1 MGYYKNINIKWGDF
15 FTEINKSIV
24 KSIAEHLSDRPFD
37 LEYWDGEIIKYGE
50 GDPEFKLI
58 IKNFPSKKELLA
70 DPSVALGEAY
80 MKGDIDIEGDLQK
93 FFESIIRNKDS
104 FMNKNTVFRLASKIK
119 APSLMKSKKDIAHHY
134 DIGNDFYS
142 LWLDKTMSYSCGY
155 FKSPTDTLYD
165 AQMNKIHHILKK
177 LNLKEGQHLLDIGCG
192 WGYLIIE
199 AAKLYKVKALGITLS
214 EEQFKKAKERIK
226 EEGLEDLVDVQLM
239 DYRNLEK
246 SNLEFDRIVSVGMA
260 EHVGHAN
267 LPLFF
272 KNVDSV
278 LKESGLFLLH
288 NITNLVETEGNKWI
302 TTYIFP
308 GGYLPTLREELNIAA
323 DINFRTLDVES
334 LRLHYMK
341 TLEEWCKNFMNHL
354 NEERDMF
361 DDEFL
366 RMWHLYLATCAA
378 AFHYW
383 DIDIHQILFSKG
395 INNTLPMTRKYLYED

>member
-1 MGYYKNINIKWGDF
+1 M
-15 FTEINKSIV
+15 EINKSIV

-119 APSLMKSKKDIAHHY
+119 APSLIKSKKDIAHHY

-226 EEGLEDLVDVQLM
+226 QEGLEDLVDVQLM

>member
-1 MGYYKNINIKWGDF
+1 M
-15 FTEINKSIV
+15 EINKNIV

-50 GDPEFKLI
+50 GEPEFKLI
-58 IKNFPSKKELLA
+58 IKNFPSKKELLS

-119 APSLMKSKKDIAHHY
+119 APSLIKSKKDIAHHY

-155 FKSPTDTLYD
+155 FKNPTDTLYD

-226 EEGLEDLVDVQLM
+226 QEGLEDLVDVQLM

-354 NEERDMF
+354 DEERDMF

-383 DIDIHQILFSKG
+383 DIDINQILFSKG

>member
-1 MGYYKNINIKWGDF
+1 M
-15 FTEINKSIV
+15 EINKNIV

-50 GDPEFKLI
+50 GEPEFKLI
-58 IKNFPSKKELLA
+58 IKNFPSKKELLS

-119 APSLMKSKKDIAHHY
+119 APSLIKSKKDIAHHY

-155 FKSPTDTLYD
+155 FKNPTDTLYD

-226 EEGLEDLVDVQLM
+226 QEGLEDLVDVQLM

-354 NEERDMF
+354 DEERDMF

-383 DIDIHQILFSKG
+383 DIDIHQVLFSKG

>member
-1 MGYYKNINIKWGDF
+1 M
-15 FTEINKSIV
+15 EINKSIV

-37 LEYWDGEIIKYGE
+37 LEYWDGEVIKYGN
-50 GDPEFKLI
+50 GDPEFKVI
-58 IKNFPSKKELLA
+58 IKNFPSKKELLS

-80 MKGDIDIEGDLQK
+80 MKGDIDIEGNLQK

-104 FMNKNTVFRLASKIK
+104 FMNKNTVFKLASKIK
-119 APSLMKSKKDIAHHY
+119 APSLLKSKKDIAHHY

-155 FKSPTDTLYD
+155 FKNPTDTLYD

-214 EEQFKKAKERIK
+214 EEQFKKAQKRIK

-246 SNLEFDRIVSVGMA
+246 SNLEFDRVVSVGMA

-272 KNVDSV
+272 KNVNSV
-278 LKESGLFLLH
+278 LKEGGLFLLH
-288 NITNLVETEGNKWI
+288 NITNLIETEGNKWI

-323 DINFRTLDVES
+323 DLNFHVIDVES

-354 NEERDMF
+354 DEEKEMF

-383 DIDIHQILFSKG
+383 DIDIHQTLFSKG

>member
-1 MGYYKNINIKWGDF
+1 M
-15 FTEINKSIV
+15 EINKNIV
-24 KSIAEHLSDRPFD
+24 KSIAEHLSDRSFD

-50 GDPEFKLI
+50 GEPEFKLI

-119 APSLMKSKKDIAHHY
+119 APSLIKSKKDIAHHY

-155 FKSPTDTLYD
+155 FKNPTDTLYD

-226 EEGLEDLVDVQLM
+226 QEGLEDLVDVQLM

-354 NEERDMF
+354 DEERDMF

>member
-1 MGYYKNINIKWGDF
+1 M
-15 FTEINKSIV
+15 EINKNIV

-50 GDPEFKLI
+50 GEPEFKLI
-58 IKNFPSKKELLA
+58 IKNFPSKKELLS

-119 APSLMKSKKDIAHHY
+119 APSLIKSKKDIAHHY

-155 FKSPTDTLYD
+155 FKNPTDTLYD

-226 EEGLEDLVDVQLM
+226 QEGLEDLVDVQLM

-308 GGYLPTLREELNIAA
+308 GGYLPTLREEINIAA

-354 NEERDMF
+354 DEERDMF

>member
-1 MGYYKNINIKWGDF
+1 M
-15 FTEINKSIV
+15 EINKNIV

-50 GDPEFKLI
+50 GEPEFKLI
-58 IKNFPSKKELLA
+58 IKNFPSKKELLS

-80 MKGDIDIEGDLQK
+80 MKCDIDIEGDLQK

-119 APSLMKSKKDIAHHY
+119 APSLIKSKKDIAHHY

-142 LWLDKTMSYSCGY
+142 LWLYKTMSYSCGY
-155 FKSPTDTLYD
+155 FKNPTDTLYD

-226 EEGLEDLVDVQLM
+226 QEGLEDLVDVQLM

-354 NEERDMF
+354 DEERDMF

>member
-1 MGYYKNINIKWGDF
+1 M
-15 FTEINKSIV
+15 EINKNIV

-50 GDPEFKLI
+50 GEPEFKLI
-58 IKNFPSKKELLA
+58 IKNFPSKKELLS

-119 APSLMKSKKDIAHHY
+119 APSLIKSKKDIAHHY

-155 FKSPTDTLYD
+155 FKNPTDTLYD

-226 EEGLEDLVDVQLM
+226 QEGLEDLVDVQLM

-354 NEERDMF
+354 DEERGMF

>member
-1 MGYYKNINIKWGDF
+1 M
-15 FTEINKSIV
+15 EINKNIV

-37 LEYWDGEIIKYGE
+37 LEYCDGEIIKYGE
-50 GDPEFKLI
+50 GEPEFKLI
-58 IKNFPSKKELLA
+58 IKNFPSKKELLS

-119 APSLMKSKKDIAHHY
+119 APSLIKSKKDIAHHY

-155 FKSPTDTLYD
+155 FKNPTDTLYD

-226 EEGLEDLVDVQLM
+226 QEGLEDLVDVQLM

-354 NEERDMF
+354 DEERDMF

>member
-1 MGYYKNINIKWGDF
+1 M
-15 FTEINKSIV
+15 EINKNIV

-50 GDPEFKLI
+50 GEPEFKLI
-58 IKNFPSKKELLA
+58 IKNFPSKKELLS

-119 APSLMKSKKDIAHHY
+119 APSLIKSKKDIAHHY

-155 FKSPTDTLYD
+155 FKNPTDTLYD

-226 EEGLEDLVDVQLM
+226 QEGLEDLVDVQLM

-323 DINFRTLDVES
+323 AINFRTLDVES

-354 NEERDMF
+354 DEERDMF

>member
-1 MGYYKNINIKWGDF
+1 M
-15 FTEINKSIV
+15 EINKNIV

-50 GDPEFKLI
+50 GEPEFKLI

-119 APSLMKSKKDIAHHY
+119 APSLIKSKKDIAHHY

-155 FKSPTDTLYD
+155 FKNPTDTLYD

-226 EEGLEDLVDVQLM
+226 QEGLQDLVDVQLM

-354 NEERDMF
+354 DEERDMF

>member
-1 MGYYKNINIKWGDF
+1 M
-15 FTEINKSIV
+15 EINKSIV

-37 LEYWDGEIIKYGE
+37 LEYWDGEIIKYGN
-50 GDPEFKLI
+50 GDSEFKVI

-155 FKSPTDTLYD
+155 FKNPTDTLYD

-226 EEGLEDLVDVQLM
+226 QEGLEDLVDVQLM

-354 NEERDMF
+354 DEERDMF

>member
-1 MGYYKNINIKWGDF
+1 
-15 FTEINKSIV
+15 
-24 KSIAEHLSDRPFD
+24 
-37 LEYWDGEIIKYGE
+37 
-50 GDPEFKLI
+50 
-58 IKNFPSKKELLA
+58 LA

-104 FMNKNTVFRLASKIK
+104 FMNKNTVFKLASKIK

>member
-1 MGYYKNINIKWGDF
+1 M
-15 FTEINKSIV
+15 EINKNIV
-24 KSIAEHLSDRPFD
+24 KSIAEHLSDRLFD

-50 GDPEFKLI
+50 GEPEFKLI
-58 IKNFPSKKELLA
+58 IKNFPSKKELLS

-119 APSLMKSKKDIAHHY
+119 APSLIKSKKDIAHHY

-155 FKSPTDTLYD
+155 FKNPTDTLYD

-226 EEGLEDLVDVQLM
+226 QEGLEDLVDVQLM

-354 NEERDMF
+354 DEERDMF

>member
-1 MGYYKNINIKWGDF
+1 M
-15 FTEINKSIV
+15 
-24 KSIAEHLSDRPFD
+24 R
-37 LEYWDGEIIKYGE
+37 
-50 GDPEFKLI
+50 
-58 IKNFPSKKELLA
+58 
-70 DPSVALGEAY
+70 
-80 MKGDIDIEGDLQK
+80 GDIDVEGDLQK
-93 FFESIIRNKDS
+93 FFESIIRNKNS
-104 FMNKNTVFRLASKIK
+104 FMNKSSVLKIASKIK

-155 FKSPTDTLYD
+155 FKNPTDTLYD
-165 AQMNKIHHILKK
+165 AQMNKIHYILKK
-177 LNLKEGQHLLDIGCG
+177 LNLKEGQSLLDIGCG

-214 EEQFKKAKERIK
+214 EEQFKKATERIK
-226 EEGLEDLVDVQLM
+226 EEGLEDLVEVKLM

-246 SNLEFDRIVSVGMA
+246 SNLQFDRVVSVGMA

-272 KNVDSV
+272 QNVNSV

-288 NITNLVETEGNKWI
+288 NITNLIETEGNKWI
-302 TTYIFP
+302 TKYIFP

-323 DINFRTLDVES
+323 DMNFRTIDVES
-334 LRLHYMK
+334 LRLHYMR
-341 TLEEWCKNFMNHL
+341 TLEEWCKNYMNHL
-354 NEERDMF
+354 DEVRKMF
-361 DDEFL
+361 DEEFV

-383 DIDIHQILFSKG
+383 DIDLHQILFSKG

>member
-1 MGYYKNINIKWGDF
+1 M
-15 FTEINKSIV
+15 EINKSIV

-37 LEYWDGEIIKYGE
+37 LEYWDGEIIKYGN
-50 GDPEFKLI
+50 GDSEFKVI

-155 FKSPTDTLYD
+155 FKNPTDTLYD

-226 EEGLEDLVDVQLM
+226 QEGLEDLVDVQLM

-302 TTYIFP
+302 TTCIFP

-354 NEERDMF
+354 DEERDMF

>member
-1 MGYYKNINIKWGDF
+1 M
-15 FTEINKSIV
+15 EINKSIV

-50 GDPEFKLI
+50 EDPEFKLI

>member
-1 MGYYKNINIKWGDF
+1 M
-15 FTEINKSIV
+15 EINKNIV

-50 GDPEFKLI
+50 GEPEFKLI

-119 APSLMKSKKDIAHHY
+119 APSLIKSKKDIAHHY

-155 FKSPTDTLYD
+155 FKNPTDTLYD

-226 EEGLEDLVDVQLM
+226 QEGLEDLVDVQLM

-341 TLEEWCKNFMNHL
+341 TLEEWCKNFINHL
-354 NEERDMF
+354 DEERDMF

>member
-1 MGYYKNINIKWGDF
+1 M
-15 FTEINKSIV
+15 EINKNIV
-24 KSIAEHLSDRPFD
+24 KSIAEHLSDKPFD

-50 GDPEFKLI
+50 GEPEFKLI
-58 IKNFPSKKELLA
+58 IKNFPSKKELLS

-119 APSLMKSKKDIAHHY
+119 APSLIKSKKDIAHHY

-155 FKSPTDTLYD
+155 FKNPTDTLYD

-226 EEGLEDLVDVQLM
+226 QEGLEDLVDVQLM

-308 GGYLPTLREELNIAA
+308 GGYLPTLREEINIAA

-354 NEERDMF
+354 DEERHMF

>member
-1 MGYYKNINIKWGDF
+1 M
-15 FTEINKSIV
+15 EINKSIV

-226 EEGLEDLVDVQLM
+226 EEGIEDLVDVQLM

-278 LKESGLFLLH
+278 LKESGLLLLH

>member
-1 MGYYKNINIKWGDF
+1 M
-15 FTEINKSIV
+15 EINKNIV

-37 LEYWDGEIIKYGE
+37 LEYWDGEIIQYGE
-50 GDPEFKLI
+50 GEPEFKLI
-58 IKNFPSKKELLA
+58 IKNFPSKKELLS

-119 APSLMKSKKDIAHHY
+119 APSLIKSKKDIAHHY

-155 FKSPTDTLYD
+155 FKNPTDTLYD

-226 EEGLEDLVDVQLM
+226 QEGLEDLVDVQLM

-354 NEERDMF
+354 DEERDMF

>member
-1 MGYYKNINIKWGDF
+1 M
-15 FTEINKSIV
+15 EINKNIV

-50 GDPEFKLI
+50 GEPEFKLI

-119 APSLMKSKKDIAHHY
+119 APSLIKSKKDIAHHY

-155 FKSPTDTLYD
+155 FKNPTDTLYD

-226 EEGLEDLVDVQLM
+226 QEGLENLVDVQLM

-354 NEERDMF
+354 DEERDMF

>member
-1 MGYYKNINIKWGDF
+1 MEISKN
-15 FTEINKSIV
+15 IV
-24 KSIAEHLSDRPFD
+24 KSLAENLSDRPFN
-37 LEYWDGEIIKYGE
+37 LEFWDGEVIQYGSGE
-50 GDPEFKLI
+50 PEFKLI
-58 IKNFPSKKELLA
+58 IKNFPSKKDLLS
-70 DPSVALGEAY
+70 DPSLALGEAY

-93 FFESIIRNKDS
+93 FFESMIRNKDS
-104 FMNKNTVFRLASKIK
+104 FMNKSTVLKLASKIK
-119 APSLMKSKKDIAHHY
+119 APSLLKSKKDIAHHY

-155 FKSPTDTLYD
+155 FKEPSDTLYD
-165 AQMNKIHHILKK
+165 AQMNKIHYILKK
-177 LNLKEGQHLLDIGCG
+177 LNLKEGQKLLDIGCG

-226 EEGLEDLVDVQLM
+226 KEGLEDLVDVQLM

-246 SNLEFDRIVSVGMA
+246 SKLEFDRIVSVGMA

-272 KNVDSV
+272 KNVNSV

-323 DINFRTLDVES
+323 DLNFHVLDIES

-354 NEERDMF
+354 DEEKEMF

-378 AFHYW
+378 GFHYW

>member
-1 MGYYKNINIKWGDF
+1 MEISKN
-15 FTEINKSIV
+15 IV
-24 KSIAEHLSDRPFD
+24 KSLAENLSDRPFN
-37 LEYWDGEIIKYGE
+37 LEFWDGEVIQYGSGE
-50 GDPEFKLI
+50 PEFKLI
-58 IKNFPSKKELLA
+58 IKNFPSKKDLLS
-70 DPSVALGEAY
+70 DPSLALGEAY

-93 FFESIIRNKDS
+93 FFESMIRNKDS
-104 FMNKNTVFRLASKIK
+104 FMNKSTVLKLASKIK
-119 APSLMKSKKDIAHHY
+119 APSLLKSKKDIAHHY

-155 FKSPTDTLYD
+155 FKEPSDTLYD
-165 AQMNKIHHILKK
+165 AQMNKIHYILKK
-177 LNLKEGQHLLDIGCG
+177 LNLKEGQKLLDIGCG

-199 AAKLYKVKALGITLS
+199 AAKLYKVKALGVTLS

-226 EEGLEDLVDVQLM
+226 KEGLEDLVDVQLM

-246 SNLEFDRIVSVGMA
+246 SKLEFDRIVSVGMA

-272 KNVDSV
+272 KNVNSV

-323 DINFRTLDVES
+323 DLNFHVLDIES

-354 NEERDMF
+354 DEEKEMF

-378 AFHYW
+378 GFHYW

>member
-1 MGYYKNINIKWGDF
+1 M
-15 FTEINKSIV
+15 EINKNIV

-50 GDPEFKLI
+50 GKPEFKLI
-58 IKNFPSKKELLA
+58 IKNFPSKKELLS

-155 FKSPTDTLYD
+155 FKNPTDTLYD

-226 EEGLEDLVDVQLM
+226 QEGLEDLVDVQLM

-354 NEERDMF
+354 DEERDMF

>member
-1 MGYYKNINIKWGDF
+1 M
-15 FTEINKSIV
+15 EMNKSIV
-24 KSIAEHLSDRPFD
+24 KSIAEHLSDRSFN
-37 LEYWDGEIIKYGE
+37 LKFWDGEVLTYGDE
-50 GDPEFKLI
+50 KPEFTLI
-58 IKNFPSKKELLA
+58 INNFPSKKELLS

-80 MKGDIDIEGDLQK
+80 MNGDIDIEGDLQK
-93 FFESIIRNKDS
+93 FFEGILRNKDS

-119 APSLMKSKKDIAHHY
+119 APSLLKSKKDISHHY
-134 DIGNDFYS
+134 DIGNDFYG

-155 FKSPTDTLYD
+155 FKEESDTLYD
-165 AQMNKIHHILKK
+165 AQMNKIHYILKK
-177 LNLKEGQHLLDIGCG
+177 LNLKEGQTLLDVGCG

-214 EEQFKKAKERIK
+214 EEQYKKATERIK
-226 EEGLEDLVDVQLM
+226 NEGLEDLVSVQLM

-246 SNLEFDRIVSVGMA
+246 SGLEFDRVVSVGMA
-260 EHVGHAN
+260 EHVGHTN
-267 LPLFF
+267 LPLFY
-272 KNVDSV
+272 KNINSV

-308 GGYLPTLREELNIAA
+308 GGYIPTLREELSIAA
-323 DINFRTLDVES
+323 ELNFHVIDVES
-334 LRLHYMK
+334 LRLHYMR
-341 TLEEWCKNFMNHL
+341 TLEEWVKNFMDHL
-354 NEERDMF
+354 GEEKEMF
-361 DDEFL
+361 DEKFL

-383 DIDIHQILFSKG
+383 DIDIHQTLYSKG

>member
-1 MGYYKNINIKWGDF
+1 M
-15 FTEINKSIV
+15 EINKNIV
-24 KSIAEHLSDRPFD
+24 KSIAEHLSDKPFD

-50 GDPEFKLI
+50 GEPEFKLI
-58 IKNFPSKKELLA
+58 IKKFPSKKELLS

-155 FKSPTDTLYD
+155 FKNPTDTLYD

-199 AAKLYKVKALGITLS
+199 AAKLYNVKALGITLS

-226 EEGLEDLVDVQLM
+226 QEGLEDLVDVQLM

-354 NEERDMF
+354 DEERGMF

>member
-1 MGYYKNINIKWGDF
+1 M
-15 FTEINKSIV
+15 EINKNIV

-50 GDPEFKLI
+50 GEPEFKLI
-58 IKNFPSKKELLA
+58 IKNFPSKKELLS

-119 APSLMKSKKDIAHHY
+119 APSLIKSKKDIAHHY

-155 FKSPTDTLYD
+155 FKNPTDTLYD

-226 EEGLEDLVDVQLM
+226 QEGLEDLVDVQLM

-323 DINFRTLDVES
+323 GINFRTLDVES

-354 NEERDMF
+354 DEERDMF

>member
-1 MGYYKNINIKWGDF
+1 M
-15 FTEINKSIV
+15 EINKNIV

-50 GDPEFKLI
+50 GEPEFKLI
-58 IKNFPSKKELLA
+58 IKNFPSKKELLS

-80 MKGDIDIEGDLQK
+80 MKGYIDIEGDLQK

-119 APSLMKSKKDIAHHY
+119 APSLIKSKKDIAHHY

-155 FKSPTDTLYD
+155 FKNPTDTLYD

-226 EEGLEDLVDVQLM
+226 QEGLEDLVDVQLM

-354 NEERDMF
+354 DEERDMF

>member
-1 MGYYKNINIKWGDF
+1 M
-15 FTEINKSIV
+15 EINKNIV

-50 GDPEFKLI
+50 GEPEFKLI
-58 IKNFPSKKELLA
+58 IKNFPSKKELLS

-119 APSLMKSKKDIAHHY
+119 APSLIKSKKDIAHHY

-155 FKSPTDTLYD
+155 FKNPTDTLYD

-177 LNLKEGQHLLDIGCG
+177 LNLKEGEHLLDIGCG

-226 EEGLEDLVDVQLM
+226 QEGLEDLVDVQLM

-354 NEERDMF
+354 DEERHMF

>member
-1 MGYYKNINIKWGDF
+1 M
-15 FTEINKSIV
+15 EINKNIV

-50 GDPEFKLI
+50 GEPEFKLI

-119 APSLMKSKKDIAHHY
+119 APSLIKSKKDIAHHY

-226 EEGLEDLVDVQLM
+226 QEGLEDLVDVQLM

>member
-1 MGYYKNINIKWGDF
+1 M
-15 FTEINKSIV
+15 EINKNIV
-24 KSIAEHLSDRPFD
+24 KSIAEHLSDKPFD

-50 GDPEFKLI
+50 GEPEFKLI
-58 IKNFPSKKELLA
+58 IKNFPSKKKLLS

-155 FKSPTDTLYD
+155 FKNPTDTLYD

-226 EEGLEDLVDVQLM
+226 QEGLEDLVDVQLM

-308 GGYLPTLREELNIAA
+308 GGYLPTLREEINIAA

-354 NEERDMF
+354 DEERDMF

>member
-1 MGYYKNINIKWGDF
+1 M
-15 FTEINKSIV
+15 EINKNIV

-50 GDPEFKLI
+50 GEPEFKLI
-58 IKNFPSKKELLA
+58 IKNFPSKKELLS

-155 FKSPTDTLYD
+155 FKNPTDTLYD

-199 AAKLYKVKALGITLS
+199 AAKLYNVKALGITLS

-226 EEGLEDLVDVQLM
+226 QEGLEDLVDVKLM

-260 EHVGHAN
+260 EHVGHTN

-354 NEERDMF
+354 DEERHMF

>member
-1 MGYYKNINIKWGDF
+1 M
-15 FTEINKSIV
+15 EINKNIV

-50 GDPEFKLI
+50 EEPEFKLI
-58 IKNFPSKKELLA
+58 IKNFPSKKELLS

-119 APSLMKSKKDIAHHY
+119 APSLIKSKKDIAHHY

-155 FKSPTDTLYD
+155 FKNPTDTLYD

-226 EEGLEDLVDVQLM
+226 QEGLEDLVDVQLM

-354 NEERDMF
+354 DEERDMF

>member
-1 MGYYKNINIKWGDF
+1 M
-15 FTEINKSIV
+15 EINKNIV

-50 GDPEFKLI
+50 GEPEFKLI
-58 IKNFPSKKELLA
+58 IKNFPSKKELLS

-119 APSLMKSKKDIAHHY
+119 APSLIKSKKDIAHHY

-155 FKSPTDTLYD
+155 FKNPTDTLYD

-226 EEGLEDLVDVQLM
+226 QEGLEDLVDVQLM

-354 NEERDMF
+354 DEERDMF
-361 DDEFL
+361 DYEFL

>member
-1 MGYYKNINIKWGDF
+1 M
-15 FTEINKSIV
+15 EINKNIV

-50 GDPEFKLI
+50 GEPEFKLI
-58 IKNFPSKKELLA
+58 IKNFPSKKELLS

-119 APSLMKSKKDIAHHY
+119 APSLIKSKKDIAHHY

-155 FKSPTDTLYD
+155 FKNPTDTLYD

-226 EEGLEDLVDVQLM
+226 QEGLEDLVDVQLM

>member
-1 MGYYKNINIKWGDF
+1 M
-15 FTEINKSIV
+15 EINKNIV

-50 GDPEFKLI
+50 GEPEFKLI
-58 IKNFPSKKELLA
+58 IKNFPSKKELLS

-119 APSLMKSKKDIAHHY
+119 APSLIKSKKDIAHHY

-155 FKSPTDTLYD
+155 FKNPTDTLYD

-177 LNLKEGQHLLDIGCG
+177 LNLK
-192 WGYLIIE
+192 E

-226 EEGLEDLVDVQLM
+226 QEGLEDLVDVQLM

-354 NEERDMF
+354 DEERDMF